1 MPNYVINGGKKLK
14 GAVTTKSA
22 KNAAVAILC
31 ATAMIS
37 GKTSLIDVPEI
48 EEVKRIME
56 ILNSIGIK
64 VFWSDKN
71 KLTIENQNHINVKNI
86 DRKATKLTRSSFL
99 IVGALAN
106 KLKKFTMYKP
116 GGCELGIRTLNPHIL
131 AFAHLS
137 IKIKENKK
145 EITVDATRARAA
157 NFTMYEMSDM
167 GTENTILAALLLP
180 GKTIIRFPSSN
191 YMTQD
196 LCYFLNQAGANIK
209 GIGTQVLEITG
220 VAALKPVR
228 DYPIMPDPIESM
240 AFIAIAIATAS
251 KLTIKN
257 CPIDFLRVELEKLR
271 VMGQNIQLMREY
283 QSKNKKFALADILLK
298 SSTLVAPPDKI
309 HAQPYPGINIDNL
322 HFFVPILNR
331 AKGKTLI
338 HDWVYENRAIYA
350 TELNKL
356 GARVELLDTHRLVVE
371 GPTTLKGA
379 EIICPPALRPA
390 MNILICM
397 LAAKGKSILRNLYSI
412 NRGYE
417 SIIERLKVLGAD
429 IKEID

>member
-1 MPNYVINGGKKLK
+1 MSNYVINGGKKLK
-14 GAVTTKSA
+14 GAVATKSA

-31 ATAMIS
+31 ATALIR
-37 GKTSLIDVPEI
+37 GKTTLVDVPEI

-64 VFWSDKN
+64 TFWSGKN
-71 KLTIENQNHINVKNI
+71 KLTIENQNHIDLKNI

-106 KLKKFTMYKP
+106 KLKKFTLYKP

-131 AFAHLS
+131 AFAHLG
-137 IKIKENKK
+137 IKIKESKK
-145 EITVDATRARAA
+145 EITVDATRAHAA
-157 NFTMYEMSDM
+157 DFTMYEMSDM
-167 GTENTILAALLLP
+167 GTENAILAAVLLQ

-209 GIGTQVLEITG
+209 GIGTEVLEITG
-220 VAALKPVR
+220 VTALKPVA

-251 KLTIKN
+251 ALTIQN
-257 CPIDFLRVELEKLR
+257 CPVDFLRIELEKLR
-271 VMGQNIQLMREY
+271 VMGQKFQLIKQY
-283 QSKNKKFALADILLK
+283 QSKNTKFALADILIKPSKL
-298 SSTLVAPPDKI
+298 TAPPDKI

-322 HFFVPILNR
+322 HFFVPILNC
-331 AKGKTLI
+331 AKGKTII

-350 TELNKL
+350 TELSKL
-356 GARVELLDTHRLVVE
+356 GARVELLDPHRLVVE

-417 SIIERLKVLGAD
+417 SIIERLKDLGAD
-429 IKEID
+429 ITEIT